1 MANYLSYLMGAPNI
15 SDKELVESGVEIK
28 GTTDSGSR
36 MLLFSD
42 SSLAT
47 YAALIKE
54 KMDNGFWNE
63 IVGEKEILF
72 IFKFNDGAIKE
83 YKLTVANEKEIDE
96 LCSTFNNEPPGKTH
110 NVYLYIS
117 ENDYYHD
124 FMLEHYGELIARG

>member
-1 MANYLSYLMGAPNI
+1 MANYLSYLMGALKI
-15 SDKELVESGVEIK
+15 SDEELVDIGVEIK

-42 SSLAT
+42 RSLT
-47 YAALIKE
+47 KYVALIKE

-72 IFKFNDGAIKE
+72 IFKFNDGIIKE
-83 YKLTVANEKEIDE
+83 YQLSVENEWEIEE
-96 LCSTFNNEPPGKTH
+96 LCAKFNNEPPGKTH

-117 ENDYYHD
+117 ENDFYHN